1 MMKKSNYRDIT
12 TLDQLNEAIH
22 HSRQCLESQGLT
34 VRENLEQVQ
43 QFYTPQHVALS
54 ALQRFAL
61 DNHLYTIAINAVRGL
76 KNLLKK

>member
-1 MMKKSNYRDIT
+1 MKKREYQDIK
-12 TLDQLNEAIH
+12 TLDQLNEAIR

>member
-1 MMKKSNYRDIT
+1 MKKREYQDIK
-12 TLDQLNEAIH
+12 TLDQLNEAIR
-22 HSRQCLESQGLT
+22 HSRQRLESQGLT

>member
-1 MMKKSNYRDIT
+1 MKKREYQDIK
-12 TLDQLNEAIH
+12 TLDQLNEAIRR
-22 HSRQCLESQGLT
+22 SKQRIESQGVT
-34 VRENLEQVQ
+34 VREDFEQVQ

>member
-1 MMKKSNYRDIT
+1 MKKREYQDIK
-12 TLDQLNEAIH
+12 TLDQLNEAIR
-22 HSRQCLESQGLT
+22 HSKQRIESQGLT

>member
-1 MMKKSNYRDIT
+1 MKKREYQDIK
-12 TLDQLNEAIH
+12 TLDQLNEAIR
-22 HSRQCLESQGLT
+22 HSKQRIESQGVT

>member
-1 MMKKSNYRDIT
+1 MKKREYQDIK
-12 TLDQLNEAIH
+12 TLDQLNEAIRR
-22 HSRQCLESQGLT
+22 SKQRIESQGVT

>member
-1 MMKKSNYRDIT
+1 MKKREYQDIK
-12 TLDQLNEAIH
+12 TLDQLNEAIRR
-22 HSRQCLESQGLT
+22 SKQRIESQGVT

-61 DNHLYTIAINAVRGL
+61 DNHLYTIGINAVRGL
-76 KNLLKK
+76 RKLLEK